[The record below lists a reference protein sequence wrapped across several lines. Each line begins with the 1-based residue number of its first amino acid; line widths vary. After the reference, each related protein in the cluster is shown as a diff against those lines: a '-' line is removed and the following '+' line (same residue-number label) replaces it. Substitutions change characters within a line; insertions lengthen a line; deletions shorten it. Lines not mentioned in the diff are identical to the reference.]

1 MTGVLIRRH
10 RGEKGNSL
18 MVQGGHASTAGSQ
31 VPSLVGE
38 LKSCIPRGVAK
49 KKKEIVTPGRLIHRE
64 KAVSYEDTGEG
75 SHLQIG
81 TSDLRRNL
89 PIP

>member
-18 MVQGGHASTAGSQ
+18 MVQGDHASTAGSQ

-49 KKKEIVTPGRLIHRE
+49 KKRDSNTREAYPQRKGRL
-64 KAVSYEDTGEG
+64 
-75 SHLQIG
+75 L
-81 TSDLRRNL
+81 
-89 PIP
+89 